1 MRRWTRRALASAAVL
16 GAAACP
22 RPTTA
27 PTPAGGESELRVALA
42 VGVPSVV
49 LGGDGG
55 GELFVTDDGNGQ
67 PVGSI
72 PAGARWTAVP
82 DSASGGATLRLL
94 KPDGTATEAQRGIAV
109 VNVTENRFAMASGG
123 ATLRLLKPDGT
134 ATEAQRG
141 IAVVNVTENRFAMA
155 NGRRYR
161 GRIHV
166 IAGRSGG
173 GAGSLTL
180 VNRLGIESYVAGVVG
195 PEIGARRPD
204 EEAAVLAQAVVS
216 RSFALGNRGRWES
229 LGFDAYADV
238 RDQVYNGVAAETPQA
253 WAAVRRTAGQVLR
266 YRGTIIE
273 AYFHSTCGSSTAG
286 VEEAFTTA
294 RARPYLRPVS
304 DASAKGHYYCD
315 ISPRFRWREE
325 WDGQKLRA
333 IFTRT
338 LPALM
343 PIGGD
348 GLQRITDVEVSRTT
362 RSGRVAELRIAFE
375 RGDVRISGADVRA
388 VLRPEADR
396 ILSSTAFQLTVTKDG
411 GQVSRLV
418 AAGAGSG
425 HGVGMC
431 QWGAVGRARAGQ
443 DYRRILSTYFPG
455 TTLDRIY

>member
-1 MRRWTRRALASAAVL
+1 MRPSATRALASAALV
-16 GAAACP
+16 AVTACP
-22 RPTTA
+22 RPPA
-27 PTPAGGESELRVALA
+27 QPAPAGGGGEPELRVALA
-42 VGVPSVV
+42 TQVPSVV

-67 PVGSI
+67 PVASI

-82 DSASGGATLRLL
+82 DSASAVGDPKLRLI
-94 KPDGTATEAQRGIAV
+94 KADGTATEPHRGIAV
-109 VNVTENRFAMASGG
+109 VNVTENRFA
-123 ATLRLLKPDGT
+123 
-134 ATEAQRG
+134 
-141 IAVVNVTENRFAMA
+141 IA
-155 NGRRYR
+155 NGRSYR
-161 GRIHV
+161 GRLNV
-166 IAGRSGG
+166 VAGRGG
-173 GAGSLTL
+173 MTL
-180 VNRLGIESYVAGVVG
+180 INRLGIESYIAGVVG
-195 PEIGARRPD
+195 PEIGARRPN
-204 EEAAVLAQAVVS
+204 EEAAVSAQAVVS
-216 RSFALGNRGRWES
+216 RTFALRGRGRYES

-266 YRGTIIE
+266 YRGDVID

-286 VEEAFTTA
+286 VEEAFSTA

-304 DASAKGHYYCD
+304 DANGRGHFYCD

-338 LPALM
+338 LPAVM

-348 GLQRITDVEVSRTT
+348 GLQPITDVQVTRTT
-362 RSGRVAELRIAFE
+362 RSGRVAELRIVFE
-375 RGDVRISGADVRA
+375 RGDVRIGASDVRA
-388 VLRPEADR
+388 VLRPETDR
-396 ILSSTAFQLTVTKDG
+396 TLSSTAFQVTVTKDG

-443 DYRRILSTYFPG
+443 DYRKILSTYFPG

>member
-1 MRRWTRRALASAAVL
+1 MRRWTTRALASAAVL
-16 GAAACP
+16 AAAACP
-22 RPTTA
+22 RPATL
-27 PTPAGGESELRVALA
+27 PTPGGGGEPELRVALA
-42 VGVPSVV
+42 VGAPSVV
-49 LGGDGG
+49 LGGEGG
-55 GELFVTDDGNGQ
+55 GELFVTDDGDGQ

-72 PAGARWTAVP
+72 PPGARWTAVP
-82 DSASGGATLRLL
+82 DSASGGTKLRLM
-94 KPDGTATEAQRGIAV
+94 KPDGTTTEAH
-109 VNVTENRFAMASGG
+109 
-123 ATLRLLKPDGT
+123 
-134 ATEAQRG
+134 RG

-161 GRIHV
+161 GRINV
-166 IAGRSGG
+166 IAARSG
-173 GAGSLTL
+173 LTL
-180 VNRLGIESYVAGVVG
+180 VNRLSVESYIAGVVG
-195 PEIGARRPD
+195 PEIGARRPN

-216 RSFALGNRGRWES
+216 RSFALRNRGRYES

-266 YRGTIIE
+266 YRGEIID
-273 AYFHSTCGSSTAG
+273 AFFHSTCGFSTAG
-286 VEEAFTTA
+286 VEEAFSTA

-304 DASAKGHYYCD
+304 DANGKGHYCD

-325 WDGQKLRA
+325 WDGQKLRT

-338 LPALM
+338 LPAVM
-343 PIGGD
+343 PLGGD
-348 GLQRITDVEVSRTT
+348 GLQPITDVQVSRTT
-362 RSGRVAELRIAFE
+362 RSGRVAELRIVFE
-375 RGDVRISGADVRA
+375 RGDVRIPGGNVRS

-396 ILSSTAFQLTVTKDG
+396 TLSSNAFQLTVTKDG
-411 GQVSRLV
+411 GRVSRLV

-455 TTLDRIY
+455 TTIERIY

>member
-16 GAAACP
+16 AAAACP
-22 RPTTA
+22 RPTTV
-27 PTPAGGESELRVALA
+27 PSPGGGEPELRIALA
-42 VGVPSVV
+42 VGVGSVV
-49 LGGDGG
+49 LGGDGS
-55 GELFVTDDGNGQ
+55 GELFVTDDGDGQ

-72 PAGARWTAVP
+72 PAGTRWTAVP
-82 DSASGGATLRLL
+82 DSASGGTRLRLV
-94 KPDGTATEAQRGIAV
+94 KPDGTATE
-109 VNVTENRFAMASGG
+109 TH
-123 ATLRLLKPDGT
+123 
-134 ATEAQRG
+134 RG

-161 GRIHV
+161 GRMHV
-166 IAGRSGG
+166 IAGRG
-173 GAGSLTL
+173 LTL
-180 VNRLGIESYVAGVVG
+180 VNRLGIESYIAGVVG

-204 EEAAVLAQAVVS
+204 EAAAVLAQAVVS

-304 DASAKGHYYCD
+304 DASGRGHYYCD
-315 ISPRFRWREE
+315 VSPRFRWREE

-343 PIGGD
+343 PLGGD
-348 GLQRITDVEVSRTT
+348 GLQRITDVQVSRTT
-362 RSGRVAELRIAFE
+362 RSGRVAELRILFE
-375 RGDVRISGADVRA
+375 RGDVRIAGADVRA

-418 AAGAGSG
+418 ATGAGSG

-455 TTLDRIY
+455 TTLDRIF

>member
-1 MRRWTRRALASAAVL
+1 MRRWTKRALASAAVL
-16 GAAACP
+16 AAAACP
-22 RPTTA
+22 RPTTV
-27 PTPAGGESELRVALA
+27 PSPGGGEPELRVALA

-55 GELFVTDDGNGQ
+55 GELFVTDDGNGL

-82 DSASGGATLRLL
+82 DSASGGTNLRLL
-94 KPDGTATEAQRGIAV
+94 KPDGTATEAH
-109 VNVTENRFAMASGG
+109 
-123 ATLRLLKPDGT
+123 
-134 ATEAQRG
+134 RG

-166 IAGRSGG
+166 IAGRSGGGGG

-304 DASAKGHYYCD
+304 DASGKGHYYCD

-455 TTLDRIY
+455 TTLDRVY

>member
-1 MRRWTRRALASAAVL
+1 MRRWTTRALTSAAVL
-16 GAAACP
+16 AATACPHPSARPTPGGGGTGGGAA
-22 RPTTA
+22 
-27 PTPAGGESELRVALA
+27 GEPELRVALA
-42 VGVPSVV
+42 VGAASVA
-49 LGGDGG
+49 LGGD
-55 GELFVTDDGNGQ
+55 GELFVTDDGDGQ
-67 PVGSI
+67 AVGSI
-72 PAGARWTAVP
+72 AAGTRWTAVP
-82 DSASGGATLRLL
+82 DSASGGGKLRLV
-94 KPDGTATEAQRGIAV
+94 KADGTLTEAH
-109 VNVTENRFAMASGG
+109 
-123 ATLRLLKPDGT
+123 
-134 ATEAQRG
+134 RG

-166 IAGRSGG
+166 VAGRGG
-173 GAGSLTL
+173 GLTL

-195 PEIGARRPD
+195 PEIGARRPN

-216 RSFALGNRGRWES
+216 RSFALRNRGRWES

-238 RDQVYNGVAAETPQA
+238 RDQVYNGVAAETPHV
-253 WAAVRRTAGQVLR
+253 WAAVQRTTGQVLR
-266 YRGTIIE
+266 YRGEIID
-273 AYFHSTCGSSTAG
+273 AYFHSTCGFSTAG
-286 VEEAFTTA
+286 VEEAFATA
-294 RARPYLRPVS
+294 RARPYLRSVS
-304 DASAKGHYYCD
+304 DASGGGKGHYYCD

-338 LPALM
+338 LPAVM
-343 PIGGD
+343 PLSGD
-348 GLQRITDVEVSRTT
+348 GLQRITDVQVSRTT
-362 RSGRVAELRIAFE
+362 GSGRVAELRIVFE
-375 RGDVRISGADVRA
+375 RGDVRISGSDVRA

-396 ILSSTAFQLTVTKDG
+396 ILGSTAFQLTVTKDG

>member
-1 MRRWTRRALASAAVL
+1 MRHSTTRALASAALLAAL
-16 GAAACP
+16 GVACP
-22 RPTTA
+22 RPGGIPA
-27 PTPAGGESELRVALA
+27 PSGGEPELRVALA
-42 VGVPSVV
+42 VGVSNVV
-49 LGGDGG
+49 LGGDGS
-55 GELFVTDDGNGQ
+55 GELFVTDDTNGQ

-72 PAGARWTAVP
+72 PAGTRWTAIP
-82 DSASGGATLRLL
+82 DSASRGAKLRLMRA
-94 KPDGTATEAQRGIAV
+94 DGTVTEPHVGIAL
-109 VNVTENRFAMASGG
+109 VNVTE
-123 ATLRLLKPDGT
+123 D
-134 ATEAQRG
+134 
-141 IAVVNVTENRFAMA
+141 RFAMA

-166 IAGRSGG
+166 VAGRAGG
-173 GAGSLTL
+173 GLML
-180 VNRLGIESYVAGVVG
+180 VNRLSVESYIAGVVA

-204 EEAAVLAQAVVS
+204 EEDAVLAQAVVS
-216 RSFALGNRGRWES
+216 RSFALRNRGRYES

-238 RDQVYNGVAAETPQA
+238 RDQVYNGVAAETPQV

-266 YRGTIIE
+266 YRGEIID

-286 VEEAFTTA
+286 VEEGFSTA
-294 RARPYLRPVS
+294 RPRSYLRPVS
-304 DASAKGHYYCD
+304 DASGKGHYFCD

-325 WDGQKLRA
+325 WDGPKLRA

-338 LPALM
+338 LSNVM
-343 PIGGD
+343 PLGGD
-348 GLQRITDVEVSRTT
+348 GLQPITDVEVSRTT
-362 RSGRVAELRIAFE
+362 RSGRVAELRIVFA
-375 RGDVRISGADVRA
+375 RGDVRIAGGNVRS

-396 ILSSTAFQLTVTKDG
+396 TLSSTAFQLTVTKDG
-411 GQVSRLV
+411 GQVTRLV

>member
-1 MRRWTRRALASAAVL
+1 
-16 GAAACP
+16 
-22 RPTTA
+22 
-27 PTPAGGESELRVALA
+27 
-42 VGVPSVV
+42 
-49 LGGDGG
+49 
-55 GELFVTDDGNGQ
+55 LFVTDDGDGQ
-67 PVGSI
+67 PIGSI

-82 DSASGGATLRLL
+82 DSASGGAKLRLV
-94 KPDGTATEAQRGIAV
+94 KPDGTATEPHRGV
-109 VNVTENRFAMASGG
+109 
-123 ATLRLLKPDGT
+123 
-134 ATEAQRG
+134 
-141 IAVVNVTENRFAMA
+141 AVVNVTENRFAMA

-161 GRIHV
+161 GRINV
-166 IAGRSGG
+166 IAARSG
-173 GAGSLTL
+173 LTL

-195 PEIGARRPD
+195 PEIGARRPN

-216 RSFALGNRGRWES
+216 RSFALRGRGRYES
-229 LGFDAYADV
+229 LGFDAHADV
-238 RDQVYNGVAAETPQA
+238 RDQVYNGVAAETPQV

-266 YRGTIIE
+266 YRGEVID
-273 AYFHSTCGSSTAG
+273 AYFHSTCGFSTAG
-286 VEEAFTTA
+286 VEEAFSTA

-304 DASAKGHYYCD
+304 DASGGGHYYCD

-338 LPALM
+338 LPAVM

-348 GLQRITDVEVSRTT
+348 GLQPIADVEVTRTT
-362 RSGRVAELRIAFE
+362 SSGRVAELRIVFE
-375 RGDVRISGADVRA
+375 RGDVRIPGGTVRS

-396 ILSSTAFQLTVTKDG
+396 TLSSSAFQLTVTKDG
-411 GQVSRLV
+411 GRVSRLV

-431 QWGAVGRARAGQ
+431 QWGAVGRARAGH

>member
-1 MRRWTRRALASAAVL
+1 MRRSTTRAFASAALLV
-16 GAAACP
+16 AAACP
-22 RPTTA
+22 Q
-27 PTPAGGESELRVALA
+27 PATQPSPAAGEPELRVGLA
-42 VGVPSVV
+42 VGAPSAV
-49 LGGDGG
+49 LGGDGA
-55 GELFVTDDGNGQ
+55 GELFITDDANGQ
-67 PVGSI
+67 PMGSI
-72 PAGARWTAVP
+72 PAGTRWTAVL
-82 DSASGGATLRLL
+82 DSASGGGGARLRLL
-94 KPDGTATEAQRGIAV
+94 KADGTLTEAHRGIV
-109 VNVTENRFAMASGG
+109 
-123 ATLRLLKPDGT
+123 L
-134 ATEAQRG
+134 
-141 IAVVNVTENRFAMA
+141 VNVTENRFAMA

-161 GRIHV
+161 GRINV
-166 IAGRSGG
+166 IAARGG
-173 GAGSLTL
+173 LTL
-180 VNRLGIESYVAGVVG
+180 VNRLSVESYVAGVVG
-195 PEIGARRPD
+195 PEIGARRPN

-216 RSFALGNRGRWES
+216 RSFALRNRGRYES

-266 YRGTIIE
+266 YRGEIID
-273 AYFHSTCGSSTAG
+273 AFFHSTCGFSTAG
-286 VEEAFTTA
+286 VEEAFSTA

-304 DASAKGHYYCD
+304 DASGRGQYYCD

-338 LPALM
+338 LATTM

-348 GLQRITDVEVSRTT
+348 GLQPITDVAVSRTT
-362 RSGRVAELRIAFE
+362 RSGRVAEVRIVFARGDLRIA
-375 RGDVRISGADVRA
+375 GSNVRA
-388 VLRPEADR
+388 VLRPDADR
-396 ILSSTAFQLTVTKDG
+396 LLASAAFQLTVTKDG

-431 QWGAVGRARAGQ
+431 QWGAVGRARVGQ